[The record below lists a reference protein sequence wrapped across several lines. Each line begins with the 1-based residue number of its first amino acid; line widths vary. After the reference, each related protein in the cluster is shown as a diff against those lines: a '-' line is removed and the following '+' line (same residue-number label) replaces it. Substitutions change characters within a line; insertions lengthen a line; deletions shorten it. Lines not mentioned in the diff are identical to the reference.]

1 MLPGMELM
9 SCPDLAVPRDVM
21 HHVVRVESSY
31 NPYAIGVVGGR
42 LVRQPRNLAEAV
54 STARMLE
61 QRGYNFSLGLAQ
73 VNRYNLAKYGLT
85 SYEHAFQACANLVAG
100 SRILRECYGR
110 SGNDW
115 GKSFSC
121 YYSGDFKTGF
131 RHGYVQKVFA
141 SMRRGGGA
149 PTGASAAI
157 AVVDRSDK
165 RRAANPDESP
175 GWQAPDEVAGLVQR
189 RSGPATPGAGPYGA
203 ATAPAVPEALAVGA
217 PSAGTTSAAPGMSA
231 LASARTSFPAPPA
244 QTVAGPPVVVAASRL
259 GAPNVAA
266 QAVRPAPGGSDGA
279 FVF

>member
-9 SCPDLAVPRDVM
+9 SCPNLAVPRDVM

-42 LVRQPRNLAEAV
+42 LARQPRNLAEAV

-61 QRGYNFSLGLAQ
+61 ERGYNFSLGLAQ
-73 VNRYNLAKYGLT
+73 VNRYNLTKYGLS
-85 SYEHAFQACANLVAG
+85 SYEQAFQPCANLVAG

-131 RHGYVQKVFA
+131 RHGYVQKVYA
-141 SMRRGGGA
+141 SMRRGG
-149 PTGASAAI
+149 SADPAVVAVEPI
-157 AVVDRSDK
+157 AVVDRAT
-165 RRAANPDESP
+165 RRSANAAVVGSSM
-175 GWQAPDEVAGLVQR
+175 VQR
-189 RSGPATPGAGPYGA
+189 R
-203 ATAPAVPEALAVGA
+203 
-217 PSAGTTSAAPGMSA
+217 AGTPLDSDSPEGPQSRVAALQVQPSPHSSKTSMVARVEPLQAAGKHPAGARAVMVN
-231 LASARTSFPAPPA
+231 ASRTSSPPLPSPAGE
-244 QTVAGPPVVVAASRL
+244 AG
-259 GAPNVAA
+259 
-266 QAVRPAPGGSDGA
+266 DGA